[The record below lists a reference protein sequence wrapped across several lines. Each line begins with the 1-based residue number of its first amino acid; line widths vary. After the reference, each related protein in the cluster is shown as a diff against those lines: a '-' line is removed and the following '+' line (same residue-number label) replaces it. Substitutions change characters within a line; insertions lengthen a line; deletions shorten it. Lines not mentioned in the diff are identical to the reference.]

1 MCLSRV
7 WCTFTAQAWLSLSVL
22 SVFLHQRFM
31 LKVTEETLALSMG
44 DKKNENGKLK
54 MLLWRED
61 MLGRSE
67 WVTCLSIFDL
77 FLVSLRVGINN
88 RNRRKSKHQGI
99 QLRTWNFLFLVECS
113 RKTWNFLFLS
123 RNNNKQSLG
132 SVFLHSQKVRPS
144 FNVKQEVTEKC
155 VFLKPTSYDC
165 LHFLKH
171 AKKLERSDGRRG
183 CVFFSFFQFWSQCL
197 VNLASIQASQLSR
210 QKGIKT
216 IGTQPPKVVFISNI
230 GLFFKSLTPSLIE
243 KRVLLPCMHHH
254 ETSRQG

>member
-1 MCLSRV
+1 MHFYSPGL
-7 WCTFTAQAWLSLSVL
+7 TFTFGSLSLSAPEVYVE
-22 SVFLHQRFM
+22 SYWRNPCIEYGRQ
-31 LKVTEETLALSMG
+31 
-44 DKKNENGKLK
+44 KNENGKLK

-132 SVFLHSQKVRPS
+132 SVFCILKKWDPLSMSNKKLPKNVFSWNRPPMIASTFSSMQKS
-144 FNVKQEVTEKC
+144 LKEVTEEEA
-155 VFLKPTSYDC
+155 V
-165 LHFLKH
+165 
-171 AKKLERSDGRRG
+171 
-183 CVFFSFFQFWSQCL
+183 FSFHSFSFE
-197 VNLASIQASQLSR
+197 VNVSSILRRFKRLSWAD
-210 QKGIKT
+210 
-216 IGTQPPKVVFISNI
+216 
-230 GLFFKSLTPSLIE
+230 
-243 KRVLLPCMHHH
+243 KRAL
-254 ETSRQG
+254 RR

>member
-1 MCLSRV
+1 MHFYSPGL
-7 WCTFTAQAWLSLSVL
+7 TFTFGSLSLSAPEVYVE
-22 SVFLHQRFM
+22 SYWRNPCIEYGRQ
-31 LKVTEETLALSMG
+31 
-44 DKKNENGKLK
+44 KNENGKLK

-132 SVFLHSQKVRPS
+132 SVFFAFSKSETLFQCQTRSYRKMCFLETDLLWLPPLSQACKKAWKKWR
-144 FNVKQEVTEKC
+144 KKRLC
-155 VFLKPTSYDC
+155 FLFILSV
-165 LHFLKH
+165 LK
-171 AKKLERSDGRRG
+171 SM
-183 CVFFSFFQFWSQCL
+183 
-197 VNLASIQASQLSR
+197 SR
-210 QKGIKT
+210 QSCVDSSVSVEQTKG
-216 IGTQPPKVVFISNI
+216 
-230 GLFFKSLTPSLIE
+230 
-243 KRVLLPCMHHH
+243 H
-254 ETSRQG
+254 